1 MAVSASRTWHPHGS
15 GPAGFGPMVGL
26 SLVGH
31 VVVLALFVLF
41 ADEVHRHVADDERTV
56 MTISLGG
63 APGPR
68 SGGMTP
74 LAGRPVQQVAPATP
88 PKAEPVR
95 PPALAERP
103 PAMVLPE
110 KAVKPAPAKASARP
124 APESSPRA
132 EPTTGPALQSGNAI
146 AQTGARGLSF
156 GLSTGGGGGTGG
168 EIDLGNFCCPEY
180 LSTMLDLIQ
189 RNWNSRQQ
197 VAGATA
203 VRFTVRRDGAVT
215 DVEVARSSGY
225 AVLDLAAHRAIATT
239 RLPPLPRAY
248 TNPQLTVTLTFQYQ
262 H

>member
-1 MAVSASRTWHPHGS
+1 MAASASRTWIPPGG
-15 GPAGFGPMVGL
+15 GPAGFGQMVGL
-26 SLVGH
+26 SVFGH
-31 VVVLALFVLF
+31 VVLLALFVLF
-41 ADEVHRHVADDERTV
+41 ADKVHRHASDDERTV

-74 LAGRPVQQVAPATP
+74 LAGRPVQQVVPETP
-88 PKAEPVR
+88 PKAAPVR
-95 PPALAERP
+95 PSAPAERP

-110 KAVKPAPAKASARP
+110 KAPAKAAPAKP
-124 APESSPRA
+124 AAESSPRA
-132 EPTTGPALQSGNAI
+132 EPTRGPALQSGNAV
-146 AQTGARGLSF
+146 AQTGAQGLSF

-197 VAGATA
+197 VPGAAA
-203 VRFTVRRDGAVT
+203 VRFTVRRDGTIT

-225 AVLDLAAHRAIATT
+225 AVLDLAAQRAIATT
-239 RLPPLPRAY
+239 RLPPLPPAY

-262 H
+262 R

>member
-1 MAVSASRTWHPHGS
+1 
-15 GPAGFGPMVGL
+15 MVGL
-26 SLVGH
+26 SIVGH
-31 VVVLALFVLF
+31 VVALALFVLF
-41 ADEVHRHVADDERTV
+41 ADEVHRHVADNERTV

-74 LAGRPVQQVAPATP
+74 LAGRPVQQVAPETP

-95 PPALAERP
+95 PPAPAERP

-110 KAVKPAPAKASARP
+110 KAPVKPAPAKASARP

>member
-1 MAVSASRTWHPHGS
+1 MALSASRAWAVPGAAPS
-15 GPAGFGPMVGL
+15 SFGQMVGL
-26 SLVGH
+26 SILGH
-31 VVVLALFVLF
+31 AVVLAMFVLF
-41 ADEVHRHVADDERTV
+41 ADEVHRRAADDERTV

-74 LAGRPVQQVAPATP
+74 LAGRPVQQVVPEAP

-95 PPALAERP
+95 PPAPRP

-110 KAVKPAPAKASARP
+110 KAAVKPAPKTVPAKP

-132 EPTTGPALQSGNAI
+132 EPTRGTALQSGNAV
-146 AQTGARGLSF
+146 AQTGAQGLSF

-168 EIDLGNFCCPEY
+168 EIDLGNFCCPDY

-197 VAGATA
+197 VAGDAA
-203 VRFTVRRDGAVT
+203 VKFTIRRDGTVT
-215 DVEVARSSGY
+215 DVELARSSGY
-225 AVLDLAAHRAIATT
+225 AVLDLAAQRAIAMT